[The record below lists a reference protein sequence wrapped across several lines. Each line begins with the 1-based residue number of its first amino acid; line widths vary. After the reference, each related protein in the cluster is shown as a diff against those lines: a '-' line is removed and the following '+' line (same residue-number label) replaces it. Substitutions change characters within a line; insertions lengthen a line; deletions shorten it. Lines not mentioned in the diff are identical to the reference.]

1 MPVPAIVATDLVAVA
16 DRPPVTAPEFPG
28 VSEADTPIFDDL
40 WTTGMSRSAREADAM
55 LAESFEPWGLDELA
69 PLPIESMI
77 KELVEQ
83 VGDGTAW
90 AVEQEVGHAILARR
104 FSDDVRLG
112 EEDNDG
118 STDSQ
123 STGDA
128 DLADGPE
135 GPAVV
140 GGDAADGHPTEGA
153 G

>member
-28 VSEADTPIFDDL
+28 VSEASTPIFDNL
-40 WTTGMSRSAREADAM
+40 WTTDMTRSAREAAAM

-104 FSDDVRLG
+104 LGTSLG
-112 EEDNDG
+112 EEGNDEQPDDGPAEG
-118 STDSQ
+118 SDV
-123 STGDA
+123 
-128 DLADGPE
+128 ADGPE
-135 GPAVV
+135 GP
-140 GGDAADGHPTEGA
+140 
-153 G
+153 